1 MAAGGTWSTQ
11 NKVRPGVYIRF
22 RSKEAVRLTVGQRG
36 TVALCVPLTWGPVN
50 QVQELDSTV
59 NFATFTGYDISDKEN
74 ILFQQLL
81 KGTNRTAAPTR
92 MLLYRP
98 EGKGAAKASAAIG
111 ALTATA
117 KYPGSRGNG
126 LTLAAAAQEGEEERF
141 TVSLYLD
148 GALVWQQSAAC
159 VEDLADN
166 DWADFSG
173 TGALTAGAGT
183 PFTGGADG
191 AVEGTDYTAFSKA
204 LAPYRFDVLLYD
216 GDDGTV
222 QQAMAAFVKDL
233 AENHGRYCQLVVAGA
248 ETAFDSPYVVNLTSG
263 VTLSD
268 GTALTPGQAAWWLA
282 GALAGAG
289 FNQSLTAATYPDAV
303 SVNPL
308 LTDSQIE
315 QGLARGEFLLNADQG
330 TVRVEQDIN
339 TLVTISQEMGASGRK
354 NRVVRLWAAMA
365 NDIYDQF
372 VRSFLGVVHNNDQ
385 GRSRLKAAILG
396 YLLQLQAA
404 DGIQNLEPDDVEVLP
419 GSEADSVTVNLAIQS
434 VDSVEKIYMTME
446 LA

>member
-50 QVQELDSTV
+50 QVQELDSAV
-59 NFATFTGYDISDKEN
+59 NLIPFTGFDISDEEN

-81 KGTNRTAAPTR
+81 KGTNRTAGPTR

-98 EGKGAAKASAAIG
+98 EGTGAAKASAETG

-117 KYPGSRGNG
+117 KYPGSRGNS
-126 LTLAAAAQEGEEERF
+126 LTLVVAAQEEGDLF
-141 TVSLYLD
+141 TVSLLLD
-148 GALVWQQSAAC
+148 GSAVWQQSAAR
-159 VEDLADN
+159 VEELADN

-173 TGALTAGAGT
+173 SGALTAGVGT
-183 PFTGGADG
+183 PFTGGVDG
-191 AVEGTDYTAFSKA
+191 TVEGTDYTAFLQA

-216 GDDGTV
+216 GDDGAV

-233 AENHGRYCQLVVAGA
+233 ANNHGRYCQLVVADA

-263 VTLSD
+263 VTLS
-268 GTALTPGQAAWWLA
+268 GGAVLTPGQTAWWLA
-282 GALAGAG
+282 GALAGAA
-289 FNQSLTAATYPDAV
+289 FNQSLTAAACPDAV
-303 SVNPL
+303 SVTPL
-308 LTDSQIE
+308 LTDSQME
-315 QGLARGEFLLNADQG
+315 QGLSRGEFLLNADQG

-339 TLVTISQEMGASGRK
+339 TLVTFSQEMGAAGRK

-372 VRSFLGVVHNNDQ
+372 VRNFLGVVHNNDQ

-419 GSEADSVTVNLAIQS
+419 GSEADSVIVNLAIQS
-434 VDSVEKIYMTME
+434 VDSVEKIYVTME